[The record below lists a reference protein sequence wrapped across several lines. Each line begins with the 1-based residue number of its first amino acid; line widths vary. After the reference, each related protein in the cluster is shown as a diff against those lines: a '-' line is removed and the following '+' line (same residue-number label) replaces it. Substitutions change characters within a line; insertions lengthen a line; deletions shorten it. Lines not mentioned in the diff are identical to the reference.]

1 MSTHAEKIEAAKRK
15 AQEMKAAA
23 AAKRAAKE
31 AAAASGGDA
40 PPAADAQPGDEDRF
54 IMGAHNLILVDW
66 DDTLFPTSAWKAR
79 VEPDA
84 AQPLRDRALRRELHL
99 QLPDPRLRPVGPL
112 LQGTLPRLPQ
122 PPRAGAGALAGVSA
136 GC

>member
-40 PPAADAQPGDEDRF
+40 PPAADAQPGD
-54 IMGAHNLILVDW
+54 AV
-66 DDTLFPTSAWKAR
+66 
-79 VEPDA
+79 
-84 AQPLRDRALRRELHL
+84 PLWRNYATGGTTV
-99 QLPDPRLRPVGPL
+99 DPRFSYE
-112 LQGTLPRLPQ
+112 TLWDQ
-122 PPRAGAGALAGVSA
+122 INGAGAWDANPWVWVIEFRRS
-136 GC
+136 